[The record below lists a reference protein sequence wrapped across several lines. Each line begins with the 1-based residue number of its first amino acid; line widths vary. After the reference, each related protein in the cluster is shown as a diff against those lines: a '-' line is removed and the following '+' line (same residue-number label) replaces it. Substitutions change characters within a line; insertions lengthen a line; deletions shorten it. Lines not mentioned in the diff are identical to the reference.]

1 MLRGQ
6 RKDQVYPMSV
16 ESLVPAADD
25 SFAQAC
31 LHISVAGG
39 DFLRVTHRPPV
50 DSAALAGGC
59 GFLLLTAS

>member
-1 MLRGQ
+1 
-6 RKDQVYPMSV
+6 MSV

-59 GFLLLTAS
+59 GFLLLMAS